1 MPSAVSGFSWA
12 DLPGVSIDT
21 DSEAEGLGVRSLL
34 TPVLGDVWR
43 TPSSGDVSGERR
55 LSVDL
60 GVRRSVRVIAL
71 QAPRDGL
78 LPEAGAIIEVSISGQ
93 TAGSSG
99 LGFRAAPLDMSR
111 GYWTW
116 TFDATLQVRYV
127 KIVLQSSQPYLQFG
141 RLWIGD
147 AMFTPSYVAES
158 GFEPAVS
165 DAAGEPTRR
174 RVQFTMP
181 GLTQDMADQLEGIGL
196 DVGTQ
201 RQILAIPRVERGDR
215 TAVLGKFTTI
225 PAPKPR
231 SAWRQGGQLH
241 TATLSVMEDR

>member
-1 MPSAVSGFSWA
+1 MPSLVSGTSWA

-43 TPSSGDVSGERR
+43 TTGSGDVPGERR

-60 GVRRSVRVIAL
+60 GVRRPVRVIAL

-78 LPEAGAIIEVSISGQ
+78 LPEAGATIEVSISGNA
-93 TAGSSG
+93 AGSNG
-99 LGFRAAPLDMSR
+99 LGFRDVPLDMSR

-127 KIVLQSSQPYLQFG
+127 QIVLISSQPYLQFG
-141 RLWIGD
+141 RLWVGD
-147 AMFTPSYVAES
+147 AMVTQSLAES
-158 GFEPAVS
+158 GYEPAVS
-165 DAAGEPTRR
+165 DAPGEPTRR
-174 RVQFTMP
+174 RVQFTLP
-181 GLTQDMADQLEGIGL
+181 GLTQTLADQLEGIGL
-196 DVGTQ
+196 DAGTQ
-201 RQILAIPRVERGDR
+201 RQILAIPRVERADK
-215 TAVLGKFTTI
+215 TAVFGKFTTI

-231 SAWRQGGQLH
+231 SAWNQGGRLH

>member
-1 MPSAVSGFSWA
+1 MPSLVSGTSWA
-12 DLPGVSIDT
+12 DQPGVSIDT

-43 TPSSGDVSGERR
+43 TTGSGDVPGQRR

-60 GVRRSVRVIAL
+60 GVRRPVRVIAL

-78 LPEAGAIIEVSISGQ
+78 LPEAGATIEVSISGNA
-93 TAGSSG
+93 AGSSG
-99 LGFRAAPLDMSR
+99 LGFLAAPLAMPV
-111 GYWTW
+111 GYWIW
-116 TFDATLQVRYV
+116 TLDATLQVRYV
-127 KIVLQSSQPYLQFG
+127 QIILISTQSYLQFG

-147 AMFTPSYVAES
+147 AMLTPSYVAES
-158 GFEPAVS
+158 GYDPAVS

-181 GLTQDMADQLEGIGL
+181 GLTEALADQLEGIGL
-196 DVGTQ
+196 DAGTQ

-215 TAVLGKFTTI
+215 TAVLGKLTAI

-231 SAWRQGGQLH
+231 SAWNQGGQMH
-241 TATLSVMEDR
+241 TATLSIQEDR